1 MTPRAEVAW
10 QAKCRAEANM
20 LSDPVTY
27 RNALRRWLDECL
39 RKAVGR

>member
-1 MTPRAEVAW
+1 MTPLAEAAW

-27 RNALRRWLDECL
+27 RVELRRWLDECL
-39 RKAVGR
+39 RKAVAR